1 MANELVLYEVEQDV
15 ESLNSL
21 TSESKNIKRIT
32 FDFSSHKL
40 LTQNNISHSIL
51 ENYVSEDEK
60 IIIDN
65 FSVELTSNWHK
76 LEIFK
81 KCLEINDVNI
91 GFMLEFELHP
101 YFFNIVKK
109 FIGILNILKQEKPK
123 KIFCSS
129 LGNFLKNLID
139 EKTQLI
145 IVPSENTDKLF
156 YDSIE
161 LQLPYI
167 SKIGT
172 INLSRKK
179 FNQIKGVA
187 EDFSQLL
194 FRIKPNFAELN
205 KRKNILLLD
214 FNPERYEHLL
224 LELSKLNH
232 NIILLNQRRPAVW
245 NKNSLKIIR
254 KTNTF
259 VINLNNFS
267 NKSEIKKIDL
277 LKQSFLKNLHNIPL
291 DDEEITQFFSIQ
303 QRTFWNIIKDNFLN
317 LIEARVQEIITKT
330 VLVDSLLNEIPINL
344 IVEWA
349 HVPAEEKLFLK
360 KAYKNN
366 IPTIFL
372 QHGLFAITR
381 NSSKYKHLQPY
392 IPSLHSKM
400 IVWGEPTQNEIKG
413 I

>member
-1 MANELVLYEVEQDV
+1 MTNELVLYEGEQDV
-15 ESLNSL
+15 KSL
-21 TSESKNIKRIT
+21 TSESKNIKRIA

-65 FSVELTSNWHK
+65 FSIELTSNWHK

-109 FIGILNILKQEKPK
+109 FFGILNILKQEKPK

-291 DDEEITQFFSIQ
+291 DNEEITQFFSIR

-317 LIEARVQEIITKT
+317 LIEAI
-330 VLVDSLLNEIPINL
+330 
-344 IVEWA
+344 
-349 HVPAEEKLFLK
+349 
-360 KAYKNN
+360 
-366 IPTIFL
+366 
-372 QHGLFAITR
+372 
-381 NSSKYKHLQPY
+381 
-392 IPSLHSKM
+392 
-400 IVWGEPTQNEIKG
+400 
-413 I
+413 